1 MTKRDY
7 ELRKIKTIDDTLET
21 LLLTYHR
28 MDSEDPTA
36 LRSELPSMEKVKS
49 ICTELEEIFFPGYR
63 TSKLN
68 GGMKLDVSVAHSLGY
83 IYDVLFDQV
92 IKCLPFRWMGEY
104 VRTQKKQGE
113 RLSLSPLDF
122 EGVEYEAEKTIEQLF
137 SKLPDIRELLK
148 KDVRAAYNGDP
159 AAMSYAEIIL
169 SYPGLRTIAIY
180 RIAHELYLLNVPLLP
195 RMMTEHAHSETGVD
209 IHPGATIGESFFI
222 DHGTGVVIGE
232 TCQIGDRV
240 KIYQGVTLGAKS
252 FPLDEHGNPIKEVKR
267 HPNIEDDVIIYAGAT
282 ILGGDTTIGKGSVIG
297 GNVWVIESIPPYS
310 KVAQK
315 HSEIE
320 IRTNVPK

>member
-7 ELRKIKTIDDTLET
+7 GLKKIKTIDDTLEA

-28 MDSEDPTA
+28 TDSEAPAA

-49 ICTELEEIFFPGYR
+49 ICTELEELFFPGYR

-68 GGMKLDVSVAHSLGY
+68 GGMKLDVLVAHSLGY
-83 IYDVLFDQV
+83 IYDALYDQV
-92 IKCLPFRWMGEY
+92 INCLPFRCIGEY
-104 VRTQKKQGE
+104 AKTQKKQW
-113 RLSLSPLDF
+113 DF
-122 EGVEYEAEKTIEQLF
+122 EGVEYEAERIVEELF
-137 SKLPDIRELLK
+137 SKLPNIREPLK
-148 KDVRAAYNGDP
+148 KDVQAAYDGDP
-159 AAMSYAEIIL
+159 AAMSFAEIIL
-169 SYPGLRTIAIY
+169 SYPGLRAITIY

-195 RMMTEHAHSETGVD
+195 RMMTEHAHSETGID
-209 IHPGATIGESFFI
+209 IHPGATIGKSFFI

-252 FPLDEHGNPIKEVKR
+252 FPLDENGKPIKGIKR
-267 HPNIEDDVIIYAGAT
+267 HPNIEDDAIIYAGAT
-282 ILGGDTTIGKGSVIG
+282 ILGGETTIGKSSVIG
-297 GNVWVIESIPPYS
+297 GNVWVTESIPPYS
-310 KVAQK
+310 TVVQK

-320 IRTNVPK
+320 IRTNGQKE